1 MTVVTVELED
11 DMLQRVRRYSEKKQM
26 TIGDVLATS
35 LKKFLLLA
43 ELSEFQNR
51 LEGKASEF
59 GFDSEEDLLNVIS

>member
-11 DMLQRVRRYSEKKQM
+11 DILERVRRYSEKKQM
-26 TIGDVLATS
+26 AVSDVLATS

-43 ELSEFQNR
+43 ELSDYQNQ

-59 GFDSEEDLLNVIS
+59 GFDSEDDLLNAIS